1 MLVEPVLI
9 LVFRFTT
16 RFFPQ
21 VIFLYTMTDSLVLF
35 SYTRLFPLLPIPD
48 SFNQSLPVEDY

>member
-1 MLVEPVLI
+1 MLIEPVLI
-9 LVFRFTT
+9 SVLRFTS

-35 SYTRLFPLLPIPD
+35 SYIRPSSLLPIP
-48 SFNQSLPVEDY
+48 